1 MSELDDLRAQVSA
14 ADRRIVELVN
24 ARLELVRKIKAH
36 KLEHGIAFV
45 DPERER
51 AMVDDLLAH
60 NDGVLSEEGLRRF
73 YAELLALVKR
83 ELP

>member
-14 ADRRIVELVN
+14 GDRRIVELVN
-24 ARLELVRKIKAH
+24 ERLELVRKIKAH
-36 KLEHGIAFV
+36 KAEHGIAFV
-45 DPERER
+45 DLERER

-60 NDGVLSEEGLRRF
+60 SEGALSADGLRRF